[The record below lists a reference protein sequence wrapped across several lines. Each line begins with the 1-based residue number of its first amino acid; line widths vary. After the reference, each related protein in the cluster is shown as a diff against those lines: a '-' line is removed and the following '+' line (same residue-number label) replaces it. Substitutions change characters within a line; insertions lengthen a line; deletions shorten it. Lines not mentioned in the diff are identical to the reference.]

1 MGVESWPV
9 YLRRREIRAVTPS
22 GPRIVISA
30 LLALWVGSAAVHAAE
45 TEKTGLNFELSDGRR
60 FVRLSGFSPQ
70 VTVINFWRYDCPPC
84 LREMPVFAAQ
94 TGSGKARILT
104 VALHRPA
111 EDLLAPAAV
120 RQALTTLQA
129 LYGPSEPRGLLARF
143 GNPQGALP
151 YTVLLN
157 AQRQTCAQRTGE
169 IDEAWLRAALIRCAA
184 NEGQA

>member
-1 MGVESWPV
+1 MPNC
-9 YLRRREIRAVTPS
+9 L
-22 GPRIVISA
+22 RIVISA

-45 TEKTGLNFELSDGRR
+45 TAKTGLDFELSDGRR
-60 FVRLSGFSPQ
+60 FIRLSDLPPQ
-70 VTVINFWRYDCPPC
+70 VTVINFWRFDCPPC

-94 TGSGKARILT
+94 AGSGKARILT

-111 EDLLAPAAV
+111 EDVLAPAAV
-120 RQALTTLQA
+120 RQALTVLYS

-143 GNPQGALP
+143 GNLQGALP

-169 IDEAWLRAALIRCAA
+169 IDEAWLRAALIGCAA
-184 NEGQA
+184 NGGQA